1 MLTPLDIRK
10 QDFPQRLRGYDA
22 TQVDEFLDLVADEM
36 ERLVTERNQL
46 TDRVAAME
54 AQLAEFRRIEETMRG
69 ALMTA
74 QTTQKEAA
82 ERSERDAASRI
93 REAEVRAQSIIGES
107 EARAREI
114 IAEAE
119 NRRRALVLEVE
130 ALETQRSIGISKFK
144 SLLDD
149 QRAVL
154 DAHTNARS
162 GSGARAAAP
171 PPVAAATA

>member
-10 QDFPQRLRGYDA
+10 QDFPQRLRGYDT

-46 TDRVAAME
+46 TDRVASMD
-54 AQLAEFRRIEETMRG
+54 AQLSEFRRIEETMRG

-82 ERSERDAASRI
+82 ERSERDAQSRV
-93 REAEVRAQSIIGES
+93 REAEVKAQSLIGEA
-107 EARAREI
+107 EARAREVM
-114 IAEAE
+114 AEAE
-119 NRRRALVLEVE
+119 NRRRSLLLELE
-130 ALETQRSIGISKFK
+130 ALDSQRSFAISRFR

-154 DAHTNARS
+154 EAHTNPRS
-162 GSGARAAAP
+162 ASPQRAAASAV
-171 PPVAAATA
+171 VA